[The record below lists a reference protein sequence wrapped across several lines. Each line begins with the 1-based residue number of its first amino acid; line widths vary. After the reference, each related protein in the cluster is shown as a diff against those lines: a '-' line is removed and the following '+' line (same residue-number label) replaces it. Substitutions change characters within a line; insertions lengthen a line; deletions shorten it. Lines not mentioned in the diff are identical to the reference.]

1 MVLHLHLVVKAV
13 KCNTT
18 VPAAPVTL
26 PDGLTS
32 RLAEVDNLEEA
43 TRQDSINSTEE
54 LMLLN
59 CGVGEDS

>member
-1 MVLHLHLVVKAV
+1 MLQLHLVVKAV
-13 KCNTT
+13 KYNTT

-32 RLAEVDNLEEA
+32 PLAEVDNLEEA